1 MEILRFHHE
10 ACRFL
15 SHPECDKQ
23 DFKELE
29 AGLYRKS
36 GFGDMIQKGESQ
48 MRHRILWA
56 VAALI
61 ILGLQLSACA
71 LAPASSVDSG
81 SSEGVGQQARIE
93 PIKGTNL
100 NRVIL
105 TAGATKRLDIQTTQV
120 RDIQIGGIQREA
132 VPYSAIM
139 YDLHGQV
146 WVYTNPAPLTF
157 VRASVAVD
165 YIDGGQAILLQG
177 PPSGT
182 TVVTV
187 GVPELF
193 GTEFEGGLE
202 PS

>member
-1 MEILRFHHE
+1 
-10 ACRFL
+10 
-15 SHPECDKQ
+15 
-23 DFKELE
+23 
-29 AGLYRKS
+29 
-36 GFGDMIQKGESQ
+36 

-56 VAALI
+56 VAVLI
-61 ILGLQLSACA
+61 ILGLHLSACA
-71 LAPASSVDSG
+71 LTPAGSADSESG
-81 SSEGVGQQARIE
+81 QGVGQSARLE

-105 TAGATKRLDIQTTQV
+105 TADAAKRLGIQTTQV
-120 RDIQIGGIQREA
+120 RGLRIGGTQREG
-132 VPYSAIM
+132 VPYSAIL

-146 WVYTNPAPLTF
+146 WVYTNPASLTY
-157 VRASVAVD
+157 VRASVVVD
-165 YIDGGQAILLQG
+165 HIDGDQAILSQG
-177 PPSGT
+177 PPSGM

>member
-1 MEILRFHHE
+1 MNR
-10 ACRFL
+10 
-15 SHPECDKQ
+15 
-23 DFKELE
+23 
-29 AGLYRKS
+29 
-36 GFGDMIQKGESQ
+36 GFGNMTQRGESQ

-56 VAALI
+56 VAVLI

-71 LAPASSVDSG
+71 LTPASSANTDNGQGVD
-81 SSEGVGQQARIE
+81 QPARLE

-105 TAGATKRLDIQTTQV
+105 TADAAKRLGIQTTQV
-120 RDIQIGGIQREA
+120 RDAQIGGAQREV
-132 VPYSAIM
+132 VPYSAIL

-157 VRASVAVD
+157 IRSSVIVD
-165 YIDGGQAILLQG
+165 HIDGDQAILSQG

>member
-1 MEILRFHHE
+1 MHR
-10 ACRFL
+10 
-15 SHPECDKQ
+15 
-23 DFKELE
+23 
-29 AGLYRKS
+29 
-36 GFGDMIQKGESQ
+36 GFGDMIQRGESQ

-56 VAALI
+56 VAVLI
-61 ILGLQLSACA
+61 ILGLQLSACSLTPENSA
-71 LAPASSVDSG
+71 YNGIVS
-81 SSEGVGQQARIE
+81 QAAKLE

-105 TAGATKRLDIQTTQV
+105 TADAARRLGIQTAQV
-120 RDIQIGGIQREA
+120 RTVQIGGAQREV
-132 VPYSAIM
+132 VPYSAIL

-146 WVYTNPAPLTF
+146 WVYTNPTPLTF
-157 VRASVAVD
+157 IRASVIVD
-165 YIDGGQAILLQG
+165 HIDGDQAILWKG